1 MIRLENGL
9 LKFDME
15 DITLDKRTGLP
26 KKISGHA
33 FVDMAGFNPYTKKGD
48 AVIDLLKLLP
58 SQPIDEFYTN
68 RGEIAEQIVK
78 ESYKKKYGEPSGYVT
93 FNKKEVDYDNF
104 KNTSQYFGGLIDGI
118 FQNFIIVE
126 VKSKNIKKKTEIE
139 KEGCLYEQLQ
149 AEFYTVLS
157 NLNNYNMCWVFFN
170 DRLEDLIKNHQPL
183 DHIDIKEVE
192 IVQKSYEADYETMI
206 PLMKGVLNYYVNC
219 YNTLSIPFA
228 DISQKYRERL
238 KKEKGL
244 IFYG

>member
-1 MIRLENGL
+1 MIRLENGF
-9 LKFDME
+9 LKFDLE
-15 DITLDKRTGLP
+15 DIYIDKRTNMP

-48 AVIDLLKLLP
+48 VVIDLLKLLP

-68 RGEIAEQIVK
+68 RGEIAEQVVK
-78 ESYKKKYGEPSGYVT
+78 NIYVQKYGQTNGYVT
-93 FNKKEVDYDNF
+93 YDKKTVGYDNF

-126 VKSKNIKKKTEIE
+126 VKSKNIKKKPEIE

-157 NLNNYNMCWVFFN
+157 NLYDYHMYWVFFN
-170 DRLEDLIKNHQPL
+170 DRLETMIKNHQPL
-183 DHIDIKEVE
+183 DGIDAKEIE
-192 IVQKSYEADYETMI
+192 IVEKSYKADYEMMI
-206 PLMKGVLNYYVNC
+206 PLMREVLNYYVEC
-219 YNTLSIPFA
+219 YNTLSIPFE

-238 KKEKGL
+238 RNEKGL